1 MKIEKMRALGSAGAM
16 AIALLAG
23 AGAFAAQLPADDSI
37 VHSDRAE
44 LAKAKRA
51 DARTSVAAFLQSRGR
66 SKPTADSLVETMRF
80 TDKNGVT
87 HVRFEQRLNGL
98 RVYGGYARA
107 AVDASGALT
116 QLIERSANAGGFK
129 ARPTITDADA
139 LAAAVS
145 ANFKGEAVP
154 AFAARNGAVSEFAK
168 TGFFYRG
175 PTVER
180 VVISDGVLSEGFLVE
195 TWSQKDNKLY
205 HTLVDGIGRVVLNEL
220 RTADD
225 SYNIF
230 PDHPGNSSQT
240 VTAGPGAG
248 NAQSPS
254 GWLAGSQTTVL
265 VQGNN
270 VRAYLDRTNDSVPDG
285 SGPSVTNGNFLAVAN
300 LGQAPTTQVNQ
311 EVAVQNLFY
320 LNNVTHDRL
329 YTHGFIEGAGN
340 FQENNFGNGGL
351 GSDSVNAEAQ
361 DGGSTNNANFSTPT
375 DGENPRMQMYLWTQT
390 APNRDGDLDSDIVYH
405 EYGHGLTWRMIGGMG
420 TTVSGAIGEGMSDVL
435 AILFNND
442 DAVGEYSFNN
452 SRGIRSSRYA
462 NHPDTLGD
470 FSRRAGVH
478 RNGEIYAATIWDVW
492 ELYQANSIPVTTLL
506 DDLVGGMNFTPST
519 PTYISMRDGILAQT
533 PAARDCLIW
542 QGFAQRGMGQ
552 GAAMTSTGGVTES
565 FSVPSTC
572 SGGGGGD
579 VPSLA
584 NLTGAGAIQNG
595 GKWRATATATVNNG
609 TGSPLSGIVV
619 SFSASTGANG
629 SCTTGTSG
637 ACSYTLSNLSRASV
651 TSVTLTA
658 TALNGNASAT
668 GVPRSVVVNQP

>member
-1 MKIEKMRALGSAGAM
+1 MKITKMRALGSAGAM
-16 AIALLAG
+16 AIALIAG
-23 AGAFAAQLPADDSI
+23 TGAFAAPLPADDSV
-37 VHSDRAE
+37 VHTDQAE

-51 DARTSVAAFLQSRGR
+51 DARASVGAFLQSKGR
-66 SKPTADSLVETMRF
+66 SKATADSLVEVSRF
-80 TDKNGVT
+80 SDKNGVT
-87 HVRFEQRLNGL
+87 HVKFEQRLNGL
-98 RVYGGYARA
+98 RVYGGYAKA
-107 AVDASGALT
+107 AFDASGALT
-116 QLIERSANAGGFK
+116 HLIERSANAGGFR
-129 ARPTITDADA
+129 ARPTISDADA
-139 LAAAVS
+139 LAAAIN
-145 ANFKGEAVP
+145 ANFSGETVP
-154 AFAARNGAVSEFAK
+154 ALSGKSGAVSTFAK

-205 HTLVDGIGRVVLNEL
+205 HTLVDGIGRVVHNEL

-240 VTAGPGAG
+240 VTSGPGAG
-248 NAQSPS
+248 NAQSPA
-254 GWLAGSQTTVL
+254 GWLAGAQTTVL

-285 SGPSVTNGNFLAVAN
+285 SGPAVTNGNFLAVAN

-329 YTHGFIEGAGN
+329 YTHGFVEAVGN
-340 FQENNFGNGGL
+340 FQEDNFGNGGF

-375 DGENPRMQMYLWTQT
+375 DGSNPRMQMYLWTLT
-390 APNRDGDLDSDIVYH
+390 TPNRDGDLDSDIVYH

-435 AILFNND
+435 SILFNNN

-452 SRGIRSSRYA
+452 SIGIRSSRYA

-492 ELYQANSIPVTTLL
+492 ELYQANSLPVTTLL

-533 PAARDCLIW
+533 PSARDCLIW
-542 QGFAQRGMGQ
+542 QGFALRGMGQ
-552 GAAMTSTGGVTES
+552 GASMTSTGGVTES
-565 FSVPSTC
+565 FSVPSAC
-572 SGGGGGD
+572 SGGGGD

-584 NLTGAGAIQNG
+584 SLTGVGAIQNG
-595 GKWRATATATVNNG
+595 GKWRATATATVTNEAN
-609 TGSPLSGIVV
+609 SPLSGVVV
-619 SFSASTGANG
+619 SFSTSTGASG
-629 SCTTGTSG
+629 ACTTGTSG
-637 ACSYTLSNLSRASV
+637 ACSYTLSNLSRTSV
-651 TSVTLTA
+651 ASVTLTA
-658 TALNGNASAT
+658 TALNGNASAA
-668 GVPRSVVVNQP
+668 GIPQSVVVNRP

>member
-1 MKIEKMRALGSAGAM
+1 MKITKMRALGSAGAM
-16 AIALLAG
+16 AIALIAG
-23 AGAFAAQLPADDSI
+23 TSAIAAPLPADDSV
-37 VHSDRAE
+37 VHTDRAE

-51 DARTSVAAFLQSRGR
+51 DARASVADFLQSRGR
-66 SKPTADSLVETMRF
+66 SKATADSLVEVSRF
-80 TDKNGVT
+80 SDKNGVT
-87 HVRFEQRLNGL
+87 HVKFEQRLNGL
-98 RVYGGYARA
+98 RVYGGYAKA
-107 AVDASGALT
+107 AFDASGALT
-116 QLIERSANAGGFK
+116 HLIERSANAGGFR
-129 ARPTITDADA
+129 ARPTISDADA
-139 LAAAVS
+139 LAAAIN
-145 ANFKGEAVP
+145 ANFSGEAVP
-154 AFAARNGAVSEFAK
+154 ALSGKSGAVSTFAK

-175 PTVER
+175 PSVER

-205 HTLVDGIGRVVLNEL
+205 HTLVDGIGRVVHNEL

-240 VTAGPGAG
+240 VTSGPGVG
-248 NAQSPS
+248 NAQSPA
-254 GWLAGSQTTVL
+254 GWLAGAQTTVL

-270 VRAYLDRTNDSVPDG
+270 VRAYLDRINDSVPDG
-285 SGPSVTNGNFLAVAN
+285 SGPAVTNGNFLAIAN

-329 YTHGFIEGAGN
+329 YTHGFVEAVGN
-340 FQENNFGNGGL
+340 FQEDNFGNGGF

-375 DGENPRMQMYLWTQT
+375 DGSHPRMQMYLWTLT
-390 APNRDGDLDSDIVYH
+390 TPNRDGDLDSDIVYH

-435 AILFNND
+435 SILFNND

-452 SRGIRSSRYA
+452 STGIRSSRYA

-470 FSRRAGVH
+470 FSRRVGVH

-492 ELYQANSIPVTTLL
+492 ELYQANSLPVTTLL

-533 PAARDCLIW
+533 PSARDCLIW

-552 GAAMTSTGGVTES
+552 GAAMTSNGGVTES
-565 FSVPSTC
+565 FSVPSAC

-584 NLTGAGAIQNG
+584 SLTGVGAIQNG
-595 GKWRATATATVNNG
+595 GKWRATATATVNNE
-609 TGSPLSGIVV
+609 TGSPLSGVVV
-619 SFSASTGANG
+619 SFSTSTGASG
-629 SCTTGTSG
+629 GCTTGTSG
-637 ACSYTLSNLSRASV
+637 ACSYSLSNLSRSSVLSV
-651 TSVTLTA
+651 TMTA
-658 TALNGNASAT
+658 TALNGNNAAT
-668 GVPRSVVVNQP
+668 GVPQSVIVNQP

>member
-1 MKIEKMRALGSAGAM
+1 MKMTKMRALGSAGAI
-16 AIALLAG
+16 AIALIAGTGALA
-23 AGAFAAQLPADDSI
+23 APLPAEDSV
-37 VHSDRAE
+37 VHSDRSE
-44 LAKAKRA
+44 LAKAQRA
-51 DARTSVAAFLQSRGR
+51 DARASVGAFLQSKGR
-66 SKPTADSLVETMRF
+66 SKATADSLVEVSRF
-80 TDKNGVT
+80 SDKNGVT
-87 HVRFEQRLNGL
+87 HVKFEQRLNGL
-98 RVYGGYARA
+98 RVYGGYAKA
-107 AVDASGALT
+107 AFDASGALT
-116 QLIERSANAGGFK
+116 HLIERSANAGGFR
-129 ARPTITDADA
+129 ARPTISDADA
-139 LAAAVS
+139 LAAAIN
-145 ANFKGEAVP
+145 ANFSGEAVP
-154 AFAARNGAVSEFAK
+154 ALSGKSGAVSTFAK

-180 VVISDGVLSEGFLVE
+180 VAISDDVLSEGFLVE
-195 TWSQKDNKLY
+195 TWSQRDNKLY
-205 HTLVDGIGRVVLNEL
+205 HTLVDGIGRVVHNEL

-240 VTAGPGAG
+240 VTSGPGAG
-248 NAQSPS
+248 NAQSPA
-254 GWLAGSQTTVL
+254 GWLAGAQTTVL

-285 SGPSVTNGNFLAVAN
+285 SGPAVTNGNFLAVAN

-329 YTHGFIEGAGN
+329 YTHGFVEAAEN
-340 FQENNFGNGGL
+340 FQENNFGNGGV

-375 DGENPRMQMYLWTQT
+375 DGSNPRMQMYLWTLT
-390 APNRDGDLDSDIVYH
+390 TPNRDGDLDSDIVYH
-405 EYGHGLTWRMIGGMG
+405 EYGHGLTWRMIDGMG

-435 AILFNND
+435 SILFNND
-442 DAVGEYSFNN
+442 DAVGEYSTNDPL
-452 SRGIRSSRYA
+452 GIRSSRYA

-470 FSRRAGVH
+470 FRRRAGVH

-492 ELYQANSIPVTTLL
+492 ELYQANSLPVTTLL

-519 PTYISMRDGILAQT
+519 PTYISMRDGILAQA
-533 PAARDCLIW
+533 PSARDCLIW

-565 FSVPSTC
+565 FSVPSAC
-572 SGGGGGD
+572 SGGGGD

-584 NLTGAGAIQNG
+584 GLTGVGAIQNG
-595 GKWRATATATVNNG
+595 GKWRATATATVNNEAN
-609 TGSPLSGIVV
+609 SPLSGVVV
-619 SFSASTGANG
+619 SFSTSTGASG

-637 ACSYTLSNLSRASV
+637 ACSYSLSNLSRSSVLSV
-651 TSVTLTA
+651 TMTA
-658 TALNGNASAT
+658 TALNGNNAAT
-668 GVPRSVVVNQP
+668 GVPRSVIVNRP